1 MKYSNS
7 LDLDSHSETFFKFY
21 NFKQTHD
28 KQISDYLTYSSTV
41 VPVCV
46 FLLKMLHKFQIQ

>member
-1 MKYSNS
+1 MKYINS